1 VASAAPGRDT
11 SNAIRVA
18 RIVCIFFMM
27 YAHAPRPV
35 FLPGA
40 HSAAATLLETVATFL
55 IDTASHASVPLL
67 SVVSGWLLV
76 NTYKGDSL
84 TLVRKKASTLVW
96 PLFLWNLVML
106 TVFGAGALFLH
117 MKWQFPDSV
126 MGWLNGFFSLAD
138 RPFNRPLYFLR
149 DLLFCSFVGAAIL
162 AVAQPRRRHLAWGVA
177 MLAGLALALFLPKS
191 FVMQRAVILPS
202 FLLGMGIA
210 FGRYEVLSKRFINV
224 WIAAVALIGLVL
236 LSFVPTLAPWTLAV
250 RPIAEGVIV
259 IERLGFAI
267 VGWFIVASIFK
278 RVPALFMELE
288 KYTFFVFC
296 SHFVLFM
303 GLGAVLTRIVAVTSP
318 AIYALTFVSPV
329 LAFAVGIPA
338 YRLIERLSPALLGL
352 LTGGRIRQRKQP
364 ALTGGSATT
373 SATSPAAA

>member
-1 VASAAPGRDT
+1 MASAPPGRDT

-35 FLPGA
+35 VLPGV
-40 HSAAATLLETVATFL
+40 HSTAATVLETVAAFL
-55 IDTASHASVPLL
+55 INTASHASVPLL

-76 NTYKGDSL
+76 NTYKGNSAL
-84 TLVRKKASTLVW
+84 LVRKKVSTLVS

-106 TVFGAGALFLH
+106 VVFGAGALFLH
-117 MKWQFPDSV
+117 MKWQFPDTV
-126 MGWLNGFFSLAD
+126 MGWLNGFLALAD

-149 DLLFCSFVGAAIL
+149 DLLFCSIVGAAIL
-162 AVAQPRRRHLAWGVA
+162 ALPQPRRRHVAWGVA
-177 MLAGLALALFLPKS
+177 MVAGLALALLLPKS

-210 FGRYEVLSKRFINV
+210 FGRYEVLSKRFTNAG
-224 WIAAVALIGLVL
+224 IAAVALVGLVL
-236 LSFVPTLAPWTLAV
+236 LSLVPTLAPWTLEI
-250 RPIAEGVIV
+250 RPLAEGVIV

-267 VGWFIVASIFK
+267 VGWFIVASIFR
-278 RVPALFMELE
+278 RVPPLFMELE

-303 GLGAVLTRIVAVTSP
+303 GLGAVLTRIVAPSSP
-318 AIYALTFVSPV
+318 LLYGLTFVSPV
-329 LAFAVGIPA
+329 VAFAVGIPA
-338 YRLIERLSPALLGL
+338 YKAIERLSPALLGL
-352 LTGGRIRQRKQP
+352 LTGGRIRQRRQP
-364 ALTGGSATT
+364 APADGQGGTA
-373 SATSPAAA
+373 AAPAAA